1 VDEAFANVYS
11 TAISMQNVAPRLDR
25 RALAVVVGVVATLAA
40 LVFDIVEYEAFLFVI
55 GSVFVPL
62 FATFAV
68 AYFLLD
74 RRGWDMGEDAPA
86 RPLML
91 LPWAAGFVAYQL
103 ISPPSVAA
111 WQDFWLDRQ
120 ADLGFVPPDWLSA
133 SLASFAVAG
142 VLTYVVGRATRRP

>member
-1 VDEAFANVYS
+1 
-11 TAISMQNVAPRLDR
+11 
-25 RALAVVVGVVATLAA
+25 VVATGAA

-68 AYFLLD
+68 AYFVLD
-74 RRGWDMGEDAPA
+74 RGRWDMGEDAPA
-86 RPLML
+86 RPWML
-91 LPWAAGFVAYQL
+91 LPWAAGFATYQL

-120 ADLGFVPPDWLSA
+120 ADLAFVPPGWMSA
-133 SLASFAVAG
+133 SLTSFAVAAL
-142 VLTYVVGRATRRP
+142 LTVVVGRATRRR